1 MHTFLAEDHTA
12 GGVSLGADRL
22 KVLAADDDRVVR
34 RIVVTKLSGLGY
46 EVTDVEDGQEALG
59 LLEGGQVPDLLI
71 TDSLMP
77 RMNGLQLVRAIRQ
90 SPDPR
95 LATLPVIMLTSRQG
109 EHDIIEG
116 LEAGL
121 DDYIIKPFSPDELAA
136 RVRSV
141 LWRARREPGG

>member
-1 MHTFLAEDHTA
+1 
-12 GGVSLGADRL
+12 LGSDRL
-22 KVLAADDDRVVR
+22 RVLAADDDRVVR

-59 LLEGGQVPDLLI
+59 LLERGQVPDLLI

-77 RMNGLQLVRAIRQ
+77 RMNGLQLVRAVRQ

-109 EHDIIEG
+109 EQDIIEG